1 MKFIGPLMWEHR
13 LIERL
18 LRAAE
23 AKLPAIQLQD
33 DFDPVFIDTVVDFIR
48 TYADRTHHGK
58 EEDIL
63 FKELGKKPLISEHI
77 RIMKEL
83 VKEHQFARKTV
94 GKLVEAKIRFLEG
107 DKSSL
112 AEITDSLKTLIEF
125 YPKHIEK
132 EDKHFFYPVLE
143 YFSKEEQDAML
154 AWFYEF
160 DAKMIHEK
168 YIKVVEATEKTVMN
182 NTLKKL
188 GG

>member
-13 LIERL
+13 LIERM
-18 LRAAE
+18 LRTVE
-23 AKLPAIQLQD
+23 IKLPVIQSQSN
-33 DFDPVFIDTVVDFIR
+33 FDPVFIDSVVDFIQ

-63 FKELGKKPLISEHI
+63 FKELGKKPLTAEHI
-77 RIMKEL
+77 QIMKGL

-107 DKSSL
+107 DKPSL
-112 AEITDSLKTLIEF
+112 AEITGSLKALIEF

-168 YIKVVEATEKTVMN
+168 YIKAVEATEKTVMN
-182 NTLKKL
+182 TKLKKP

>member
-1 MKFIGPLMWEHR
+1 MKFIGLLMWEHR
-13 LIERL
+13 LIERML
-18 LRAAE
+18 HVS
-23 AKLPAIQLQD
+23 AIKSQN

-63 FKELGKKPLISEHI
+63 FKELEKKPLTSEHI

-83 VKEHQFARKTV
+83 VEEHLFARNTV

-107 DKSSL
+107 DKSSF

-125 YPKHIEK
+125 YPRHIEK
-132 EDKHFFYPVLE
+132 EDKHFFYPALQ
-143 YFSKEEQDAML
+143 YFSKEEQEAL
-154 AWFYEF
+154 LIWFYEF

-168 YIKVVEATEKTVMN
+168 YIKVVEATEKPLMN
-182 NTLKKL
+182 ATLKKM